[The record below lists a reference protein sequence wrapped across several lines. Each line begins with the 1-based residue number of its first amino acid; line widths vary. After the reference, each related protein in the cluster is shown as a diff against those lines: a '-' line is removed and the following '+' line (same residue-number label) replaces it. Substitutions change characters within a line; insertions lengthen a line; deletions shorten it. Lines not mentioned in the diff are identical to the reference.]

1 MSTLHAKIRSAVLVF
16 LTVVVVSGCSTAP
29 ILEGSEPEEP
39 FFPADRIL
47 SPDINY
53 AAEVN
58 DPWEGFNRRVYNF
71 NYQFDKYIFLPAVYV
86 YQLITPDFVE
96 TGIHNF
102 FTNYR
107 NIPTLINSI
116 LQLSPR
122 KTVETTGRLAVNTT
136 IGLLGFL
143 DPATAMGIPQHLE
156 DMGQTLGYW
165 GLGPGPFLVLPIMGP
180 SSVRDGIGAGVDWY
194 MVTVIRDQLVDPE
207 LWQTLLFGTLYGI
220 DTRANVG
227 FRYYETGSPFE
238 YELVRWLWT
247 TKREIDIAK

>member
-1 MSTLHAKIRSAVLVF
+1 MSILQAKIRNGVLVL
-16 LTVVVVSGCSTAP
+16 LTVLVVSGCSTAP

-39 FFPADRIL
+39 FFPAERIL

-53 AAEVN
+53 AAQIN

-71 NYQFDKYIFLPAVYV
+71 NYKFDKYIFLPAVHV

-102 FTNYR
+102 MNNYR
-107 NIPTLINSI
+107 SITTLINSI
-116 LQLSPR
+116 LQLSPS
-122 KTVETTGRLAVNTT
+122 KTVDTTGRFVVNTT

-143 DPATAMGIPQHLE
+143 DPATAMGIPAHQE

-165 GLGPGPFLVLPIMGP
+165 GVGSGPFLMLPILGP
-180 SSVRDGIGAGVDWY
+180 SSVRDGIGTGVDWF
-194 MVTVIRDQLVDPE
+194 VLTEIRDAVVE
-207 LWQTLLFGTLYGI
+207 LETWQWMLWGTLDAL
-220 DTRANVG
+220 DTRAHIG

-247 TKREIDIAK
+247 TKRKIDIAK